1 MYFYFHY
8 ILLMGN
14 EIFPG
19 KWTWTETNQENNGE
33 NPETNQNQWT
43 AEQAEKKLKA
53 DKLTIQKVAK
63 QLQAEV
69 EKLAEENSLRATI
82 KPQTEQL
89 LQDIQNTDVSTNDLS
104 KHRYEVALR
113 KPETALS
120 FLEDTIKTPS
130 DLKKYHSMSVMAVQ
144 ALLLDLWLLKDGDTQ
159 LQEEWV
165 DAMYGDKK
173 GNKTKSS
180 LFGFIKLHN
189 TKHPEKKLSTTVDPL
204 NVKTIKALVQ
214 WKKERE
220 QTNIETVDT
229 LITNLENDLKEMNF
243 SLDNVNNPTAY
254 TALIEKLNT
263 LKNKVTENQELS
275 LTNNQQQS
283 LNNLKIQIIKITN
296 FLTDFKKDTATLNTL
311 KDSFTAEI
319 INPETLS
326 QEQAKQLKDFKLE
339 SILPSDMKQ
348 FLKELLNT
356 NDEDAT
362 QRSTKFTENS
372 QQARAYQDLLI
383 SYKTSRENVYK
394 WEEIKKLENDVKN
407 IKEALTEGYDKTTG
421 KIQKNQY
428 HFPKNFYKDHT
439 NATVEEILKMNPRPK
454 LERPDGKSYE
464 YQTTHTYNNNP
475 APQYQKITSLII
487 NGTPLQ
493 DIRDNQTYQNQIFY
507 GDN

>member
-19 KWTWTETNQENNGE
+19 KWTWTEANQENNGE
-33 NPETNQNQWT
+33 NPENQNQWT
-43 AEQAEKKLKA
+43 AKQAEKKFKA
-53 DKLTIQKVAK
+53 DKLTIKKIAEK
-63 QLQAEV
+63 LQAEV
-69 EKLAEENSLRATI
+69 EQLADENAI
-82 KPQTEQL
+82 KADVDKQTEQL

-120 FLEDTIKTPS
+120 FLEDTIKTPQ
-130 DLKKYHSMSVMAVQ
+130 DLQKYRSMSIMAVQ
-144 ALLLDLWLLKDGDTQ
+144 ALLLDLWLLKDGEKQ

-180 LFGFIKLHN
+180 LQWFIKLN
-189 TKHPEKKLSTTVDPL
+189 NEKHPEGKLSTTVDPL

-214 WKKERE
+214 WKKERV

-229 LITNLENDLKEMNF
+229 LITNLENELKEMNF

-263 LKNKVTENQELS
+263 LKNKVTENQKLS

-283 LNNLKIQIIKITN
+283 LRNLQIQIIKITN
-296 FLTDFKKDTATLNTL
+296 FLTGFKKDT
-311 KDSFTAEI
+311 
-319 INPETLS
+319 ETLS
-326 QEQAKQLKDFKLE
+326 TLKTSFTTGIPDPDALSQAQAKQLKDFKLE

-362 QRSTKFTENS
+362 QRSTKLTENS
-372 QQARAYQDLLI
+372 QQAGAYQDLLI

-394 WEEIKKLENDVKN
+394 WDEIKRLENDVKN

-421 KIQKNQY
+421 KIKEGKY
-428 HFPKNFYKDHT
+428 HFSKKFYKDLT
-439 NATVEEILKMNPRPK
+439 NITVEKILQMNPRPK
-454 LERPDGKSYE
+454 LDGPDGKSYT
-464 YQTTHTYNNNP
+464 YQTTDTYNNNS

-493 DIRDNQTYQNQIFY
+493 DIRDNKTYQNQIFY
-507 GDN
+507 GNN